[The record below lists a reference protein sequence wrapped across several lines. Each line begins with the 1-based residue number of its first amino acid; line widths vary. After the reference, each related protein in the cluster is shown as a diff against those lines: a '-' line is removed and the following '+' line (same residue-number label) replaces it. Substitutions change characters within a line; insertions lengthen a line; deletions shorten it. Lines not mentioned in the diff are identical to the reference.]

1 MATRAAAG
9 LTPTSAGR
17 PAAEELA
24 ATLPRLMYRTADGTV
39 REGLTRDEVSAAL
52 ADQGGILWA
61 DIDIGH
67 PDQHAWL
74 ARVFHF
80 HPLAIED
87 TLNPHSRVKLE
98 EYPGYMFAIIRGIRL
113 DDATADPYDLETFN
127 LCFFLGPN
135 FLVTTHGASS
145 LACDAVWTRIATNP
159 DLLERGP
166 ARITHAVMDQSVDDY
181 FPVLDRMDEFVDEL
195 EQRVFVNFET
205 DVLRDIFSVKRLV
218 LSMRRHLQPQR
229 EVLNALTNRPT
240 PLLPV
245 ESQLYFRDVYDHVLR
260 ITDSLDNY
268 RELLASTLDS
278 SLTQTSNRLATVTKT
293 LSVMATLSIP
303 FVMVS
308 GIWGMNFRDIP
319 LQDSPMGFWVMLL
332 LQLLLGLTVVA
343 GLKWKR
349 LL

>member
-1 MATRAAAG
+1 MATRSIAAETPPADAAPAAG
-9 LTPTSAGR
+9 TTG
-17 PAAEELA
+17 
-24 ATLPRLMYRTADGTV
+24 TLPHIIYRTADGVV
-39 REGLTRDEVSAAL
+39 REGLTQGEVAAAL
-52 ADQGGILWA
+52 ADQSGLLWA
-61 DIDIGH
+61 DVDSSQ
-67 PDQHAWL
+67 PWQHAWL
-74 ARVFHF
+74 ANAFHF

-87 TLNPHSRVKLE
+87 TLNPLSRVKLE
-98 EYPGYMFAIIRGIRL
+98 EYPGYIFTIIRGIRL
-113 DDATADPYDLETFN
+113 DEATDDPYDLETFN

-135 FLVTTHGASS
+135 FLVTTHGVST
-145 LACDAVWTRIATNP
+145 LACDTVWERISANP

-166 ARITHAVMDQSVDDY
+166 SRIAHAVMDQAVDDY
-181 FPVLDRMDEFVDEL
+181 FPVLDQMDTFIDEL
-195 EQRVFVNFET
+195 EQRVFVRAET

-260 ITDSLDNY
+260 ITDSLDTY
-268 RELLASTLDS
+268 RELLSSTLDS

-308 GIWGMNFRDIP
+308 GIWGMNFTHIP
-319 LQDSPMGFWVMLL
+319 LQNSPAGFWIMLL
-332 LQLLLGLTVVA
+332 LQLLLGLTVVI

>member
-9 LTPTSAGR
+9 LTR
-17 PAAEELA
+17 PAVDRHATAEMA
-24 ATLPRLMYRTADGTV
+24 RTLPHLIYRAADGEV
-39 REGLTRDEVSAAL
+39 REGLTPAEVSAAL

-61 DIDIGH
+61 DIDSDR

-74 ARVFHF
+74 SRAFHF

-87 TLNPHSRVKLE
+87 TLNPLSRVKLE

-113 DDATADPYDLETFN
+113 DDATEDPYDLETFN
-127 LCFFLGPN
+127 ICFFLGPN
-135 FLVTTHGASS
+135 FLVTTHGAAS
-145 LACDAVWTRIATNP
+145 LACEAVWSRVAANP

-181 FPVLDRMDEFVDEL
+181 FPVLDRLDEFVDDL
-195 EQRVFVNFET
+195 EQRVFVDLET

-268 RELLASTLDS
+268 RELLTSTLDS

-308 GIWGMNFRDIP
+308 GIWGMNFTHIP
-319 LQDSPMGFWVMLL
+319 LQDRPGGFWVMLL
-332 LQLLLGLTVVA
+332 VQLLLGLGVVV

>member
-1 MATRAAAG
+1 MAARK
-9 LTPTSAGR
+9 
-17 PAAEELA
+17 AAELTRKA
-24 ATLPRLMYRTADGTV
+24 SRVADDDDTTTLPHIIYRRHDGTV
-39 REGLTRDEVSAAL
+39 RMALTAAELTAAL
-52 ADQGGILWA
+52 ADPTGVLWA
-61 DIDIGH
+61 DIDSSK
-67 PDQHAWL
+67 PEQHEWL

-87 TLNPHSRVKLE
+87 TLNPASRVKLE
-98 EYPGYMFAIIRGIRL
+98 EYPGYIFTIIRGIRF
-113 DDATADPYDLETFN
+113 DESTDDPYDLETFN
-127 LCFFLGPN
+127 LCFFLGSN
-135 FLVTTHGASS
+135 FLVTTHDMSTA
-145 LACDAVWTRIATNP
+145 ACDTVWERVAANP
-159 DLLERGP
+159 DLIERGQ
-166 ARITHAVMDQSVDDY
+166 ARIAHAVMDQAVDDY
-181 FPVLDRMDEFVDEL
+181 FPVLDRLDEFIDDL
-195 EQRVFVNFET
+195 EERVFVRAET

-245 ESQLYFRDVYDHVLR
+245 EVQLYFRDVYDHVLR
-260 ITDSLDNY
+260 ITDSLDTY
-268 RELLASTLDS
+268 RELLSSTLDS

-308 GIWGMNFRDIP
+308 GIWGMNFTHIP
-319 LQDSPMGFWVMLL
+319 LQHAPYGFWIMLF
-332 LQLLLGLTVVA
+332 LQALMGLTVVL